1 MVPFLEFLAPWEIL
15 LWKSAIGTIL
25 NGFLALK
32 LVQMQNFGQI
42 QNGSIFRIFGFVR
55 ALPLKIS
62 HGDLKSLVILM
73 RFSCAV
79 YGQIM
84 ILLCDLWLCRLWA
97 HCAFYGWLCGL
108 WLLLCGLWLTVRFK
122 VTVRFMGCTGLKIFC
137 NCESSPVAWRGAK
150 EGSYKIFACKFF
162 ACVDNSLNTAQICE
176 LTCVMFT
183 WKSNKRFTWN
193 KLMKQYIIILH
204 AVA

>member
-1 MVPFLEFLAPWEIL
+1 MAPFLEFLAPWEIL
-15 LWKSAIGTIL
+15 PWKSAIGTIL

-108 WLLLCGLWLTVRFK
+108 WLLLCGLWLTVRFM
-122 VTVRFMGCTGLKIFC
+122 VTVRFMGCTHV
-137 NCESSPVAWRGAK
+137 SSK
-150 EGSYKIFACKFF
+150 QHSYNTILLFIYKI
-162 ACVDNSLNTAQICE
+162 DTSLAMRIW
-176 LTCVMFT
+176 L
-183 WKSNKRFTWN
+183 
-193 KLMKQYIIILH
+193 YY
-204 AVA
+204 

>member
-1 MVPFLEFLAPWEIL
+1 MQNFGQIENGSIFRIFGSVRNHALKISHRDYF
-15 LWKSAIGTIL
+15 

-97 HCAFYGWLCGL
+97 HCAFYG
-108 WLLLCGLWLTVRFK
+108 
-122 VTVRFMGCTGLKIFC
+122 
-137 NCESSPVAWRGAK
+137 
-150 EGSYKIFACKFF
+150 
-162 ACVDNSLNTAQICE
+162 
-176 LTCVMFT
+176 
-183 WKSNKRFTWN
+183 
-193 KLMKQYIIILH
+193 
-204 AVA
+204 